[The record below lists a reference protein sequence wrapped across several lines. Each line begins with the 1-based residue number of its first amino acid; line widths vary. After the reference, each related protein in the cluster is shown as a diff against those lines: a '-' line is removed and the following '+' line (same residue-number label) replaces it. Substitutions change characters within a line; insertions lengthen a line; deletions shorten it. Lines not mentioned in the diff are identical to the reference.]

1 MLLIDNVDDDDD
13 HGVYGDVAGYGA
25 RNHAVAAA
33 AADDDSAGGGFG
45 GDNINEDG
53 NNDEYHKRLMLR

>member
-25 RNHAVAAA
+25 RNHAVAA

>member
-33 AADDDSAGGGFG
+33 ADEDSAGGGFG